1 MTPRSF
7 GLGGVAS
14 VTALFK
20 PFKDVLHLL
29 IEGEQL
35 RVVNESGSDD
45 DGVAQ
50 GEAIFDSNL
59 GSLCCNL
66 STDGNCRFKDLSD
79 SLEFLSAT
87 IFKRG
92 EQFS

>member
-7 GLGGVAS
+7 GFGGVAS

-20 PFKDVLHLL
+20 PFKDVLHLP

-45 DGVAQ
+45 DRITE
-50 GEAIFDSNL
+50 GESMFDSNFSSSSCDFGIYWNHGFECL
-59 GSLCCNL
+59 G
-66 STDGNCRFKDLSD
+66 
-79 SLEFLSAT
+79 
-87 IFKRG
+87 
-92 EQFS
+92 